1 LDGNDGETRAMAPG
15 LYLVATPIGNLRD
28 ITLRALDTLAA
39 ADVIACEDSR
49 VTAKLLAAHG
59 IATPMTAY
67 HEHNAARA
75 RPRLIGR
82 IKDGGRVALVSDA
95 GTPLIS
101 DPGFKLVADCHENG
115 IPVTIIPGASAP
127 LAALVLSGL
136 PSDRFLF
143 AGFLAPRTKA
153 RRDQLAALAAVDAT
167 LVLFE
172 SGRRLAAMLA
182 DAADVLGPRPAALCR
197 ELTKLHEEM
206 VPGDLAALA
215 ERYGTQGPPKG
226 EMVVVIG
233 PPAAGGRDAVSD
245 PELDRQLR
253 VALAQDS
260 LRDAV
265 AAVAEATGAPRRRVY
280 GRALKLCDEA
290 G

>member
-1 LDGNDGETRAMAPG
+1 MDGNDGENRALEPG

-28 ITLRALDTLAA
+28 ITLRALDALAA

-49 VTAKLLAAHG
+49 VTAKLLAAHA
-59 IATPMTAY
+59 IATPMTPY

-75 RPRLIGR
+75 RPRLIR
-82 IKDGGRVALVSDA
+82 RLKDGGRVALVSDA

-101 DPGFKLVADCHENG
+101 DPGFKLVAACREFG
-115 IPVTIIPGASAP
+115 IPVTVLPGASAP

-143 AGFLAPRTKA
+143 AGFLPAKPKA
-153 RRDQLAALAAVDAT
+153 RRDRLAALAEVDAT

-182 DAADVLGPRPAALCR
+182 DAAEALGSRPAVVCR
-197 ELTKLHEEM
+197 ELTKLYEEV
-206 VPGDLAALA
+206 VPGDLKTLA
-215 ERYGTQGPPKG
+215 GRYGNEGPPKG
-226 EMVVVIG
+226 EMVIVIG
-233 PPAAGGRDAVSD
+233 PPAGGRERVSD
-245 PELDRQLR
+245 AALDRQLR
-253 VALAQDS
+253 AALAGDS

-265 AAVAEATGAPRRRVY
+265 AAVAQATGLPRRRVY
-280 GRALKLCDEA
+280 ARALRLCAEA
-290 G
+290 R

>member
-1 LDGNDGETRAMAPG
+1 MDGNDGKNWALEPG

-59 IATPMTAY
+59 ITTPMAPY

-82 IKDGGRVALVSDA
+82 IIDGGRVALVSDA

-101 DPGFKLVADCHENG
+101 DPGFKLVANCHENN
-115 IPVTIIPGASAP
+115 IPVTVLPGASAP
-127 LAALVLSGL
+127 VSALVLSGL

-143 AGFLAPRTKA
+143 AGYLAPRTKA
-153 RRDQLAALAAVDAT
+153 RHDQLAALAEVEAT

-182 DAADVLGPRPAALCR
+182 DAKDVLGPRPAAVCR
-197 ELTKLHEEM
+197 ELTKLHEEV
-206 VPGDLAALA
+206 VPGDLAVLA
-215 ERYGTQGPPKG
+215 KRYDTEGPPRG
-226 EMVVVIG
+226 EIVVVIG
-233 PPAAGGRDAVSD
+233 PPAASTRDAVSD
-245 PELDRQLR
+245 TELDRQLR
-253 VALAQDS
+253 TAMAHDS
-260 LRDAV
+260 LRDGV
-265 AAVAEATGAPRRRVY
+265 AAVAEATGIPRRRVY
-280 GRALKLCDEA
+280 ARALTLREKA
-290 G
+290 K

>member
-1 LDGNDGETRAMAPG
+1 MDGNDGEIRALEPG

-28 ITLRALDTLAA
+28 ITLRALDALAA
-39 ADVIACEDSR
+39 ADVIACEDTR
-49 VTAKLLAAHG
+49 VTAKLLAAHA
-59 IATPMTAY
+59 IDTPMTLY

-75 RPRLIGR
+75 RPRLIR
-82 IKDGGRVALVSDA
+82 RLKEGGRVALVSDA

-101 DPGFKLVADCHENG
+101 DPGFKLVAACREEG
-115 IPVTIIPGASAP
+115 IAVTFLPGASAP

-143 AGFLAPRTKA
+143 AGFLPPRSKA
-153 RRDQLAALAAVDAT
+153 RRDRLAALAGVDAT

-182 DAADVLGPRPAALCR
+182 DAADLLGSRPAVVCR
-197 ELTKLHEEM
+197 ELTKLFEEV

-215 ERYGTQGPPKG
+215 GRYGTEGPPKG
-226 EMVVVIG
+226 EIVIVIG
-233 PPAAGGRDAVSD
+233 PPPGGREELSDAA
-245 PELDRQLR
+245 LDGQLR
-253 VALAQDS
+253 AALASES

-265 AAVAEATGAPRRRVY
+265 AAVAQATGLPRRRVY
-280 GRALKLCDEA
+280 ARALRLCAEA
-290 G
+290 R